1 MSNMQEY
8 TVSLHNLVIKRFD
21 SLVEEKFIPKSNEN
35 AAEAEINIEEKGKKV
50 LFDMKK
56 NETTEIENCLENK
69 GASEFNIPEYD
80 TDESINGEVQE
91 V

>member
-1 MSNMQEY
+1 
-8 TVSLHNLVIKRFD
+8 
-21 SLVEEKFIPKSNEN
+21 
-35 AAEAEINIEEKGKKV
+35 
-50 LFDMKK
+50 MKK

-91 V
+91 VETMNPETLETSDISEETNSKKKKKKGKNSMKLEVDSEEPAPAPSASA